1 MAEASA
7 PTVVEIDGRRLKLTN
22 LDKVLYPATETTKGE
37 VLNYYAR
44 IAPRLL
50 PQLAH
55 RPVTRVRFP
64 HGVADLQF
72 FEKNMPGGSPAW
84 IEAAQVDDVRYPL
97 VDSVAALSY
106 FVNLASLEFHT
117 PQWRVEGGAPVNPD
131 RLVIDLDPGAPAG
144 LDECARVA
152 LVMKDLLDSL
162 GWASVPVTSG
172 SKGMQVYAA
181 LDGTRSSTDARE
193 FARVTAEKLAE
204 LQPDLVTAK
213 MTKSL
218 RPGKVFIDWSQN
230 IAAKTTITPWSTRGR
245 NRPFVATPRTWD
257 EVSDGADSPGR
268 LQQLDIDAV
277 LGERLALPDPMQ
289 ALTA

>member
-131 RLVIDLDPGAPAG
+131 RLVIDLDEGG
-144 LDECARVA
+144 
-152 LVMKDLLDSL
+152 
-162 GWASVPVTSG
+162 
-172 SKGMQVYAA
+172 
-181 LDGTRSSTDARE
+181 
-193 FARVTAEKLAE
+193 RVTALEQIGAGASHEAAEARGDRVRVRVDPADAVELAE
-204 LQPDLVTAK
+204 EP
-213 MTKSL
+213 
-218 RPGKVFIDWSQN
+218 
-230 IAAKTTITPWSTRGR
+230 AA
-245 NRPFVATPRTWD
+245 VA
-257 EVSDGADSPGR
+257 A
-268 LQQLDIDAV
+268 
-277 LGERLALPDPMQ
+277 
-289 ALTA
+289 